1 MKILSIETAG
11 NICAV
16 ALTEDDKLIKEEILN
31 DGNTHSVKLMPLV
44 DKLLSET
51 NIKISDID
59 LFACDIG
66 PGSFTGIRIGVSTIK
81 AFMDVTNKKALGISS
96 LEILAENIDNNKDI
110 VCTLIDAKNENVYY
124 GFFKKENE
132 KYEKIADLGFDNID
146 NVIQIVKQKNK
157 KIIFIGNGSTIYKDM
172 IESELENIEII
183 SDEEKNNLNARNIAF
198 IALKKQEEA
207 VDSNNLRPLYLRK
220 SSAEIQKQIN
230 L

>member
-31 DGNTHSVKLMPLV
+31 DGNTHSVKLMPLL

-51 NIKISDID
+51 DTQISDID

-81 AFMDVTNKKALGISS
+81 AFLDVTDKKALGISS
-96 LEILAENIDNNKDI
+96 LEILAENIEENEDI
-110 VCTLIDAKNENVYY
+110 VCALIDAKNENVYY

-132 KYEKIADLGFDNID
+132 KYEKIENLGFDNID
-146 NVIQIVKQKNK
+146 NVIQIAKQINK

-183 SDEEKNNLNARNIAF
+183 LDEEKNDLNARNIAF
-198 IALKKQEEA
+198 AAFKKQEEA

>member
-16 ALTEDDKLIKEEILN
+16 AVTEDDKLIKEEILN
-31 DGNTHSVKLMPLV
+31 DGNTHSVKLMPLL
-44 DKLLSET
+44 DKLLSEADT
-51 NIKISDID
+51 KISDID
-59 LFACDIG
+59 LFAWDIG

-96 LEILAENIDNNKDI
+96 LEILAENIDNNPDI

-132 KYEKIADLGFDNID
+132 VYIKTDDLGFDNIN
-146 NVIQIVKQKNK
+146 NVIEIAKQKNK

-172 IESELENIEII
+172 IESKMNNAVVIL
-183 SDEEKNNLNARNIAF
+183 DEESNKLNARNIAF
-198 IALKKQEEA
+198 AALKKQDEA
-207 VDSNNLRPLYLRK
+207 VDSNNLSPVYLRK
-220 SSAEIQKQIN
+220 SNAELQRK
-230 L
+230 

>member
-31 DGNTHSVKLMPLV
+31 DGNTHSVKLMPLL

-51 NIKISDID
+51 DTQISDID

-81 AFMDVTNKKALGISS
+81 AFLDVTDKKALGISS
-96 LEILAENIDNNKDI
+96 LEILAENIEENEDI
-110 VCTLIDAKNENVYY
+110 VCALIDAKNENVYY
-124 GFFKKENE
+124 GFFKRENE
-132 KYEKIADLGFDNID
+132 KYEKIENLGFDNID
-146 NVIQIVKQKNK
+146 NVIQIAKQINK

-183 SDEEKNNLNARNIAF
+183 LDEEKNNLNARNIAF
-198 IALKKQEEA
+198 IAFKKQEEV